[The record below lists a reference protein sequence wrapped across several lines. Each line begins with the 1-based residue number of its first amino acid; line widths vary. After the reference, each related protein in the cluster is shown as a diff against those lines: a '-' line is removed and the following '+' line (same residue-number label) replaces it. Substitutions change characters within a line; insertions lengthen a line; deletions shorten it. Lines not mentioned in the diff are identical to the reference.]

1 MRLHDVLRRPSGFLP
16 LLLSLA
22 ALMIILLRIAF
33 VGTAPQ
39 SDEGTAARL
48 WQLLMV
54 LQVPVIAYF
63 ALRWMPRDPR
73 GALPLLGLQVVMA
86 LAAMAPVFLLGW

>member
-1 MRLHDVLRRPSGFLP
+1 MRLHDVFRRPSGFLP
-16 LLLSLA
+16 LLLSLT

-54 LQVPVIAYF
+54 LQVPVIAY
-63 ALRWMPRDPR
+63 ALRGLPRDPR